1 MELRSGSVV
10 GQEKPTSS
18 SSASSTVVGR
28 LTNEAVAV
36 LGEGIRLCFL
46 RWTALQLAVEN
57 EWGGHTSKLKAQQL
71 QSDVLSWFTRSKG
84 PRYIDELENL
94 LDENLVELFNT
105 TADDGSVE
113 EVAEQLMV
121 IHEECTQ
128 GNYATVQQ
136 LSDAAAKEVSKPA
149 VAQSRQLPTEG
160 DDEEYDNDDDDDVE
174 FTEADSMDVDNI
186 PQQESASLAS
196 GVASSRA
203 RNFEQLPKEEHAH
216 QQANTSGVA
225 PRSQIVADLSEQDL
239 AEGWQAA
246 PTRTRRRGTHK
257 TS

>member
-149 VAQSRQLPTEG
+149 VAQSRQIAWMLIISLNKKVRLWHLHGLEILSSYPRK
-160 DDEEYDNDDDDDVE
+160 
-174 FTEADSMDVDNI
+174 SMLINKQI
-186 PQQESASLAS
+186 PLVWHQEVKL
-196 GVASSRA
+196 
-203 RNFEQLPKEEHAH
+203 L
-216 QQANTSGVA
+216 
-225 PRSQIVADLSEQDL
+225 QI
-239 AEGWQAA
+239 
-246 PTRTRRRGTHK
+246 
-257 TS
+257 

>member
-84 PRYIDELENL
+84 KIHTSNQTLMYSFHL
-94 LDENLVELFNT
+94 LLLLLLHYFSF
-105 TADDGSVE
+105 A
-113 EVAEQLMV
+113 
-121 IHEECTQ
+121 
-128 GNYATVQQ
+128 
-136 LSDAAAKEVSKPA
+136 
-149 VAQSRQLPTEG
+149 
-160 DDEEYDNDDDDDVE
+160 
-174 FTEADSMDVDNI
+174 F
-186 PQQESASLAS
+186 SLAI
-196 GVASSRA
+196 
-203 RNFEQLPKEEHAH
+203 H
-216 QQANTSGVA
+216 
-225 PRSQIVADLSEQDL
+225 LSESFL
-239 AEGWQAA
+239 SSISVKKNL
-246 PTRTRRRGTHK
+246 HSFCKKKSFK
-257 TS
+257 T

>member
-18 SSASSTVVGR
+18 SASSTVVGR
-28 LTNEAVAV
+28 LTNEAIAV

-113 EVAEQLMV
+113 EVCDPTK
-121 IHEECTQ
+121 I
-128 GNYATVQQ
+128 
-136 LSDAAAKEVSKPA
+136 LSTHSRYSLDPQENWVSMTM
-149 VAQSRQLPTEG
+149 QFWS
-160 DDEEYDNDDDDDVE
+160 
-174 FTEADSMDVDNI
+174 
-186 PQQESASLAS
+186 
-196 GVASSRA
+196 
-203 RNFEQLPKEEHAH
+203 
-216 QQANTSGVA
+216 
-225 PRSQIVADLSEQDL
+225 
-239 AEGWQAA
+239 
-246 PTRTRRRGTHK
+246 
-257 TS
+257 

>member
-1 MELRSGSVV
+1 
-10 GQEKPTSS
+10 
-18 SSASSTVVGR
+18 
-28 LTNEAVAV
+28 
-36 LGEGIRLCFL
+36 
-46 RWTALQLAVEN
+46 
-57 EWGGHTSKLKAQQL
+57 
-71 QSDVLSWFTRSKG
+71 
-84 PRYIDELENL
+84 
-94 LDENLVELFNT
+94 
-105 TADDGSVE
+105 
-113 EVAEQLMV
+113 VAEQLMV

-136 LSDAAAKEVSKPA
+136 LSEAAAKEVSKPA

-160 DDEEYDNDDDDDVE
+160 DDEDYNDNDDDDDVE
-174 FTEADSMDVDNI
+174 FTEADSMDVDNV

-203 RNFEQLPKEEHAH
+203 RNFEQLSKEEHAH

-239 AEGWQAA
+239 ADGWQAA